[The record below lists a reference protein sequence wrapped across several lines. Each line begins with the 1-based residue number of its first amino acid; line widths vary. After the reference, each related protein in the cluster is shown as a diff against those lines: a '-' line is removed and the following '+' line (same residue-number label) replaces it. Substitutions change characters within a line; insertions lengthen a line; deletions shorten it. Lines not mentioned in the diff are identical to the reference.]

1 MYFNHKLNS
10 FSRFATLRAISNCS
24 VIFIDSV
31 LLLKFYAPNWVN
43 FDHFICQ
50 IDPYSGLKIDPEFR
64 VKYIDP
70 GFRVNLT
77 RFASVAY

>member
-1 MYFNHKLNS
+1 MVLIKLFMTLV
-10 FSRFATLRAISNCS
+10 FSLLPEEGI
-24 VIFIDSV
+24 IF
-31 LLLKFYAPNWVN
+31 FWN
-43 FDHFICQ
+43 FMTQTGSSLTILYVK
-50 IDPYSGLKIDPEFR
+50 IDPYSGLKIDPEFW